1 MIRNFGV
8 IFAAMTVI
16 GCTQTTVTEID
27 PQPTLPNSRQ
37 GDEVKQI
44 CFASSIN
51 GWKEFKG
58 ERHSVILTKGV
69 RDEYKLELSGTC
81 DISKG
86 MNSIATRT
94 RGSSCLSRGD
104 EIIVS
109 DGFSGTERCFIK
121 KIYNWKAENSE
132 ETEGEGADS
141 TAESE

>member
-1 MIRNFGV
+1 MIKNFGA
-8 IFAAMTVI
+8 IFATLAIV
-16 GCTQTTVTEID
+16 GCTQTTVTEVD

-132 ETEGEGADS
+132 ETEAEDGDS
-141 TAESE
+141 TTESE

>member
-1 MIRNFGV
+1 
-8 IFAAMTVI
+8 
-16 GCTQTTVTEID
+16 
-27 PQPTLPNSRQ
+27 
-37 GDEVKQI
+37 
-44 CFASSIN
+44 
-51 GWKEFKG
+51 
-58 ERHSVILTKGV
+58 LTKGV

-94 RGSSCLSRGD
+94 RGSSCLGRGD

-132 ETEGEGADS
+132 ETEGDGADS
-141 TAESE
+141 TTESE